1 MPMLIMPVLTAT
13 LETALNSLLFRDR
26 SMKAARQRLHGKTL
40 RIDVAEFETP
50 LVLVFSEYRL
60 DVVNQWSM
68 PPDCLL
74 QTRLPA
80 LLKLRDRQQLSA
92 LMRSGDL
99 VLEGDIQVMQQF
111 VSLLDMAEFDLAQWV
126 SPWLG
131 DIAAESVSRVA
142 SRCVQGITRGIARQ
156 QQALSETMT
165 EEWRLSPGKLEGL
178 WFASEVDALAQ
189 SVDAL
194 AARLARIEGER

>member
-1 MPMLIMPVLTAT
+1 MLIMPVLTAA

-40 RIDVAEFETP
+40 RIEVAELETP

-60 DVVNQWSM
+60 DVVSQWLT

-74 QTRLPA
+74 QTRLSA
-80 LLKLRDRQQLSA
+80 LMTLRDRQQLSA

-99 VLEGDIQVMQQF
+99 VLEGDIQVAQQF
-111 VSLLDMAEFDLAQWV
+111 ITLLDMAEFDLAQWL

-131 DIAAESVSRVA
+131 DIAAEGLSQAAGKLVKGLT
-142 SRCVQGITRGIARQ
+142 QGLGRQ
-156 QQALSETMT
+156 QQALSETLT
-165 EEWRLSPGKLEGL
+165 EEWRLSPGKLEGV
-178 WFASEVDALAQ
+178 WFAGEVDALEQ
-189 SVDAL
+189 SLDAL
-194 AARLARIEGER
+194 AARLARLEGVQ